1 MRGKKWLIAMGLV
14 LALAMAGCA
23 GSTGDNEEGGA
34 PAWGP
39 MADCVPPGQVRAGVL
54 TSPAEFLWGYNANP
68 AIGTNEKTALNTYG
82 DIMLKNN
89 VAAFVIQRVNWRDS
103 YFNFGGNLLD
113 AVALVNCQ
121 QAGPEQFQELQLVV
135 GKLTLP
141 DIENSFL
148 RAVKA
153 ESIEIVNDGT
163 NGQPAVVRVRGTED
177 ILHMI
182 ELNLI
187 FLAGSLGIPYV
198 SPPPFN
204 FDITIDYILEPD
216 SRALRIE
223 LTVKNTKDEP
233 VDLLDGM
240 AMFFGDTTP
249 VRFPYLAS
257 VSIQDYGVNVGTPW
271 MLASSPNG
279 DGAWGLTI
287 PTDFMGG
294 ASISGV
300 TAALDVNLIPIKNP
314 ITGIEG
320 QAVHL
325 EPAGQPG
332 DSYTFVH
339 YFSVGDGSFNTA
351 LAPLYDVL
359 TADVLPGLQI
369 NTQPL
374 SGHVYDIFT
383 GEPLSGA
390 DVRVELCTSF
400 NDDVS
405 ECEDGDPNNGNW
417 VFLTGFVSDANGD
430 FSGEIPQLVPSIDP
444 PLLQF
449 TNYRITASMPGR
461 NSPPPIMFTPGVNTE
476 VSIGFMSKGYFYYE
490 IRDSIGRPLPSKIT
504 LWQGGSLKYN
514 INTETGIGM
523 EEVAPGIY
531 DVSVTRGIEY
541 TTYQK
546 DGIYVPGNG
555 EYYLTA
561 TLDRVVDTTGW
572 MSTDTHIHSGR
583 SPDNYITVED
593 RIRTCVAEGL
603 EVPVAT
609 DHEFIG
615 SWQWAIDKL
624 AVNEWA
630 INITGEEVTAP
641 IPGHTNM
648 FPVVPRFDIDAR
660 GGWLQWMFSNTNPG
674 YSMDT
679 QEIFATERAYGAQIV
694 QINHPR
700 SGITSDV
707 KWNRLTG
714 QPDANPADIGLSPN
728 AVLWDWDFN
737 TFELQNGMQNP
748 FLNPSSPNTT
758 GTFDDW
764 MSFLNMGHKKT
775 VVGVSDA
782 HNWEMPGWARSF
794 YRSNTDSPLDFRLD
808 TYIDSLKNGRVVV
821 STGGF
826 ARVRVNNSADIG
838 DTITDTDGVIDLWVH
853 IEAIPEIDITY
864 FKVFVNC
871 NEVDFGGQA
880 FMPTNNP
887 SGVVK
892 FDGVLQIPISEDSH
906 VVVMGFG
913 SSYLPRGLPQ
923 FNPAKVPRFTTNAI
937 YIDYD
942 GNGVYDAPGL
952 HACTYSIP

>member
-1 MRGKKWLIAMGLV
+1 MKRKKWFLV
-14 LALAMAGCA
+14 IGFMLALAIPGCK
-23 GSTGDNEEGGA
+23 GSTGDGEESN
-34 PAWGP
+34 PPPWGP

-54 TSPAEFLWGYNANP
+54 TSPAEFLWGYNANT
-68 AIGTNEKTALNTYG
+68 ATGSNEKTALNTYG

-89 VAAFVIQRVNWRDS
+89 VAAFVIQRLNWRDS

-113 AVALVNCQ
+113 AVALENCQ

-135 GKLTLP
+135 GKLSLP
-141 DIENSFL
+141 NIEESFL

-163 NGQPAVVRVRGTED
+163 NGEPAVVRVRGTED

-204 FDITIDYILEPD
+204 FDITMDYILEPD
-216 SRALRIE
+216 SRVLRIE
-223 LTVKNTKDEP
+223 LTVRNTKDEA

-249 VRFPYLAS
+249 VRFPYMGGI
-257 VSIQDYGVNVGTPW
+257 SIEDYGVNLGVPW
-271 MLASSPNG
+271 MLASSPTG
-279 DGAWGLTI
+279 DGAWGLSI

-294 ASISGV
+294 ANISGV
-300 TAALDVNLIPIKNP
+300 TAALDVNLIPVTNP
-314 ITGIEG
+314 ITGQIGEPI
-320 QAVHL
+320 HL
-325 EPAGQPG
+325 APAGQPG
-332 DSYTFVH
+332 DSHTFVH
-339 YFSVGDGSFNTA
+339 YFSVGNGSYNTA
-351 LAPLYDVL
+351 LTPLYDVL
-359 TADVLPGLQI
+359 TGPVLPTLGI
-369 NTQPL
+369 DPQPL

-383 GEPLSGA
+383 GESLAGA
-390 DVRVELCTSF
+390 DVNVEVCTSL
-400 NDDVS
+400 S
-405 ECEDGDPNNGNW
+405 ELAECEDSDPNNGQW

-430 FSGEIPQLVPSIDP
+430 FSGDIPKLASLSNP
-444 PLLQF
+444 PGHEPLG
-449 TNYRITASMPGR
+449 YRISASLPGR
-461 NSPPPIMFTPGVNTE
+461 NSPPPIMFTPGVDTE
-476 VSIGFMSKGYFYYE
+476 VSIGFMLEGYFYYE
-490 IRDSIGRPLPSKIT
+490 IRDSLGRPLPSKIT

-523 EEVAPGIY
+523 EEVAPGLY

-561 TLDRVVDTTGW
+561 TLYRVVDTTGW

-624 AVNEWA
+624 GVNEWA

-648 FPVVPRFDIDAR
+648 FPVVPRFDVDAR
-660 GGWLQWMFSNTNPG
+660 GGWLQWMFSQTNPG
-674 YSMDT
+674 YPMDT

-707 KWNRLTG
+707 LWNRLTG
-714 QPDANPADIGLSPN
+714 QPDAVAEDIGLSPN

-737 TFELQNGMQNP
+737 TFELQNGMQDP
-748 FLNPSSPNTT
+748 FLTPSKPKTT

-782 HNWEMPGWARSF
+782 HNWDMPGWARSF
-794 YRSNTDSPLDFRLD
+794 YRSNTDSPLDFKLD

-826 ARVRVNNSADIG
+826 ARVRVNSNADIG
-838 DTITDTDGVIDLWVH
+838 DTITDTDGVVDLWVH

-871 NEVDFGGQA
+871 NEVDFSGDA
-880 FMPTNNP
+880 SIPTTNP
-887 SGVVK
+887 NGVVK
-892 FDGVLQIPISEDSH
+892 YDGVVQVPITEDSH
-906 VVVMGFG
+906 IVVMGFG
-913 SSYLPRGLPQ
+913 SVHLPRGLPQ
-923 FNPAKVPRFTTNAI
+923 FNPERVPRFTTNAI

-952 HACTYSIP
+952 HACSYSIP